1 MKELVNN
8 HLQATNGQLGAAGHD
23 GTVMRGEGAGSTAWW
38 SQCLTSAQR
47 PVWCIL

>member
-23 GTVMRGEGAGSTAWW
+23 GQLCGEREQVLQLGGVS
-38 SQCLTSAQR
+38 
-47 PVWCIL
+47 V